1 MMNVRKRDGRVIPF
15 DINRIINAVLKA
27 MKSSGKYS
35 YTTANS
41 IGMSIEDMY
50 NGYNEPINICDIEKN
65 VFDLLVGM
73 GYSEVARAYESYR
86 SVREFQRNSK
96 NTIDK
101 ELHELLGD
109 KSEYWKDENSNK
121 DSLLV
126 STKRDY
132 MAGVVSKDLAQ
143 RYIFS
148 TDVIDAHNKGII
160 HVHDMDYTAQRIH
173 NCELINLEDMLQ
185 NGTVINGVRID
196 KPHRLLT
203 ATTIATQIILAVTSM
218 SYGGASVCLGHLAP
232 FVRDSKK
239 YYLNKYLRNGI
250 ELDTAKK
257 LMEIDIK
264 KEVED
269 SVQTFNYQLNSMVNV
284 NGQSP
289 FLSVYM
295 YTGEEEEYKEELAM
309 LIEEFFIQ
317 RIDGMKNEAGQR
329 FTAAFPKLLYVL
341 DEDNITDDA
350 PYWYLTKLAAKC
362 TAKRMVPDYISA
374 KVMRKNKGAVYSC
387 MGCRSFLTPDRTKDN
402 LANANNWVYGNKY
415 WGRFNCGVVTI
426 NLPDVALSSGGDV
439 DLFWQLLNERMELC
453 HKAHKERLSRLFG
466 TVSDVAPI
474 LWQHGAL
481 ARLKSG
487 ETIDRLI
494 KNGYATVSLGYAGL
508 YECVKYMTG
517 HSHTDGDVGERFG
530 LEIMQALSDVC
541 DKWKN
546 DENIDYSPYGTPI
559 ESTTYKFAKCLQDR
573 FGVIRDVTD
582 HNYITN
588 SYHVNVREEIDP
600 FTKLQIESRFQ
611 KLSAGGFISYIE
623 SANMTNNIEA
633 LLQIIKYIYHVIGY
647 AEINTKSDYCH
658 VCGYEGEFE
667 IFDNNGKL
675 DWRCPSCGNTN
686 HSKMNI
692 TRRVCG
698 YLSTNFFN
706 QGRTQEIK
714 ERYVHLDDHE
724 IR

>member
-1 MMNVRKRDGRVIPF
+1 MIGGGMMNVRKRDGRVVPF
-15 DINRIINAVLKA
+15 DIDRIINAVLKA
-27 MKSSGKYS
+27 MKSSGRYS

-41 IGMSIEDMY
+41 IGRSIEDMY
-50 NGYNEPINICDIEKN
+50 KGYNEPINICDIEKN

-96 NTIDK
+96 NTIDR

-250 ELDTAKK
+250 ELETAKK

-264 KEVED
+264 KEIED

-341 DEDNITDDA
+341 DEDNITEDA

-387 MGCRSFLTPDRTKDN
+387 MGKCKCSPCKTYMN
-402 LANANNWVYGNKY
+402 
-415 WGRFNCGVVTI
+415 
-426 NLPDVALSSGGDV
+426 
-439 DLFWQLLNERMELC
+439 QLLTGC
-453 HKAHKERLSRLFG
+453 
-466 TVSDVAPI
+466 VA
-474 LWQHGAL
+474 
-481 ARLKSG
+481 
-487 ETIDRLI
+487 
-494 KNGYATVSLGYAGL
+494 
-508 YECVKYMTG
+508 
-517 HSHTDGDVGERFG
+517 
-530 LEIMQALSDVC
+530 
-541 DKWKN
+541 
-546 DENIDYSPYGTPI
+546 
-559 ESTTYKFAKCLQDR
+559 
-573 FGVIRDVTD
+573 
-582 HNYITN
+582 
-588 SYHVNVREEIDP
+588 
-600 FTKLQIESRFQ
+600 
-611 KLSAGGFISYIE
+611 
-623 SANMTNNIEA
+623 
-633 LLQIIKYIYHVIGY
+633 
-647 AEINTKSDYCH
+647 
-658 VCGYEGEFE
+658 
-667 IFDNNGKL
+667 
-675 DWRCPSCGNTN
+675 
-686 HSKMNI
+686 
-692 TRRVCG
+692 
-698 YLSTNFFN
+698 
-706 QGRTQEIK
+706 
-714 ERYVHLDDHE
+714 
-724 IR
+724 